1 MAAPHR
7 PGNRHPR
14 ALAGPSTLLLLL
26 FGLILL
32 VVVAAGYVAADPARA
47 ASSWLNVR
55 DLGAK
60 GDGISDDTAAIQKA
74 IDQAGA
80 TPVYLPAGTY
90 VVKDAGADVSAGGN
104 QALKLR
110 SGLTLYGDGAAT
122 VIRLQGGTDW
132 TRVLSAKGQSGI
144 YLHDFTVDA
153 NAASGSVTGTGEQ
166 RHGVFLTACTDSVV
180 ERVTVTQSL
189 GDGIFLYGDSQRV
202 TVQDCTVIAGV
213 TANPRVGINFQGA
226 SYCLVQRN
234 RVEGYSVGYKAE
246 LDEGDADSVGNQILN
261 NASTG
266 GSGLA
271 LNGKISGKCIGYVVE
286 GNDFASP
293 AGSEHVVWIGRTRDC
308 TFRGNTLKGSGT
320 ALYCIFDNQ
329 NLLLEGNSCSGQTYS
344 AIVMSNFMSYG
355 ASDGIRT
362 LSNVFTSSGY
372 AQGAVSLWGSDITNV
387 EVGGNAYPA
396 GAVLVNN
403 VGGAPEPQVHD
414 NVIGTTPV
422 ALGTTATT
430 VAAATTGVA
439 PTTAST
445 TTTGPAP
452 TTPTTTGAAATTTT
466 TTTGVAPTT
475 ASTTTTTAPATTATT
490 ASPTT
495 TTAVANAGTTTTNLP
510 TSASANSVTIAGPA
524 NGSSIPRGRVTI
536 SVLVSRP
543 VAVWK
548 VAFFIDGN
556 LRSQDYLTQFAFVWN
571 TRSLARGSNHTI
583 EVIAYD
589 RFGVKLGQARATVTV
604 R

>member
-1 MAAPHR
+1 M
-7 PGNRHPR
+7 HPR
-14 ALAGPSTLLLLL
+14 ALAVPATLL
-26 FGLILL
+26 FSLILL
-32 VVVAAGYVAADPARA
+32 FLVAAGYVAADPAQAA
-47 ASSWLNVR
+47 ASSLNVR

-90 VVKDAGADVSAGGN
+90 VVKDAGPDVSAGGD

-110 SGLTLYGDGAAT
+110 SGLTLYGDGAGT

-132 TRVLSAKGQSGI
+132 TRVLSGKGQSGI
-144 YLHDFTVDA
+144 HLHDFTVDV

-166 RHGVFLTACTDSVV
+166 RHGVFLTACTDSLV

-234 RVEGYSVGYKAE
+234 RVEGYTVGYKAE

-261 NASTG
+261 NTSTG
-266 GSGLA
+266 GMGLA
-271 LNGKISGKCIGYVVE
+271 LNGKISGKCIGYVVQ

-308 TFRGNTLKGSGT
+308 TFRSNTLTGSGT
-320 ALYCIFDNQ
+320 ALYCVFDNQ
-329 NLLLEGNSCSGQTYS
+329 DLLLESNACKGQTYS
-344 AIVMSNFMSYG
+344 AVVMSNFMSYG

-372 AQGAVSLWGSDITNV
+372 TQGVVSLWGSDITNV

-403 VGGAPEPQVHD
+403 VGGAPAPQAHD
-414 NVIGTTPV
+414 NVFGTTPV
-422 ALGTTATT
+422 ALGTTVTT
-430 VAAATTGVA
+430 VAAATN
-439 PTTAST
+439 
-445 TTTGPAP
+445 
-452 TTPTTTGAAATTTT
+452 

-475 ASTTTTTAPATTATT
+475 ASTTTTTTGAAPTTTTTAPATTTTTTASTTATT
-490 ASPTT
+490 AVPQ
-495 TTAVANAGTTTTNLP
+495 AGTTTTTL
-510 TSASANSVTIAGPA
+510 AVSANSNTVAIVSPA
-524 NGSSIPRGRVTI
+524 NGSSIPRGRVAI
-536 SVLVSRP
+536 QVSVSRP
-543 VAVWK
+543 VSVWK
-548 VAFFIDGN
+548 VAFYIDGN
-556 LRSQDYLTQFAFVWN
+556 LRSQDYLTPFAFNWN
-571 TRSLARGSNHTI
+571 TRSLVKGSNHTI
-583 EVIAYD
+583 KVIAYD
-589 RFGVKLGQARATVTV
+589 RFGAKLGQASATVTV

>member
-1 MAAPHR
+1 M
-7 PGNRHPR
+7 HPR
-14 ALAGPSTLLLLL
+14 ALAVPATLLLGLVLL
-26 FGLILL
+26 FL
-32 VVVAAGYVAADPARA
+32 VAAGYLAADPAQA
-47 ASSWLNVR
+47 ASWLNVR

-74 IDQAGA
+74 IDQAGT

-104 QALKLR
+104 LALKLR
-110 SGLTLYGDGAAT
+110 SGLTLYGDGAST

-144 YLHDFTVDA
+144 HLHDFTVDA
-153 NAASGSVTGTGEQ
+153 NAASGAVTGTGEQ
-166 RHGVFLTACTDSVV
+166 RHGIFLTACTDSLV

-189 GDGIFLYGDSQRV
+189 GDGIFLYGGSQRV

-246 LDEGDADSVGNQILN
+246 LDEGDADSVGNQISN
-261 NASTG
+261 NTSTG
-266 GSGLA
+266 GMGLA
-271 LNGKISGKCIGYVVE
+271 LNGKISGKCIGYLVE
-286 GNDFASP
+286 GNNFASP

-308 TFRGNTLKGSGT
+308 IFRGNTLTGSGT

-329 NLLLEGNSCSGQTYS
+329 DLLLESNACAGQTYS

-403 VGGAPEPQVHD
+403 LGGAPAPQVHD
-414 NVIGTTPV
+414 NVIGTSPV
-422 ALGTTATT
+422 TLGTTTTT
-430 VAAATTGVA
+430 VAAATTTTTGVA
-439 PTTAST
+439 PTAAST
-445 TTTGPAP
+445 TTT
-452 TTPTTTGAAATTTT
+452 TGAAPTGTT

-475 ASTTTTTAPATTATT
+475 TTTAAPM
-490 ASPTT
+490 
-495 TTAVANAGTTTTNLP
+495 AGTTTTTLP
-510 TSASANSVTIAGPA
+510 TSTSSTRVAIATPA
-524 NGSSIPRGRVTI
+524 NGSSVPRGRVTI
-536 SVLVSRP
+536 SVSVSRP

-556 LRSQDYLTQFAFVWN
+556 LRSQDYLTPFAFDWN
-571 TRSLARGSNHTI
+571 TRSLAKGTNHTI
-583 EVIAYD
+583 KVIAYD
-589 RFGVKLGQARATVTV
+589 RFGVKLGQASATVTV